1 MDLGYKGKVAVISG
15 AGRGL
20 GRTIALTL
28 AGEGATVAVNDF
40 YMERAEE
47 VAKEIKANGGEAL
60 PVQADVTDTQAV
72 TDMMKKVVDTLGR
85 VDIVVHN
92 AGIPAGTLETEGM
105 MALVPLFHE
114 TGKETWDKWVNIDFY
129 GLLNLAKAAIP
140 HMIEQGS
147 GGRIISI
154 GSDAGRVG
162 EPRSVVYSGAK
173 AGTYGF
179 LKGVAKEVARYGI
192 TANAVVSSGMDDTFL
207 SQLMPTDSPEA
218 QERRKAMMRQYP
230 LGRARGSLGTTQDM
244 ANAVAFIA
252 SERASWIT
260 GQLLSVNG
268 GYCMVD

>member
-1 MDLGYKGKVAVISG
+1 MDLGLKDKVAVVSG

-20 GRTIALTL
+20 GRTISLTL
-28 AGEGATVAVNDF
+28 AGEGAKVAVNDF
-40 YMERAEE
+40 YLDRAEE
-47 VAKEIKANGGEAL
+47 VAKEIKDKGGQAL
-60 PVQADVTDTQAV
+60 AVQADVTDTQQV
-72 TDMMKKVVDTLGR
+72 IDMVNKVAEAWGR

-92 AGIPAGTLETEGM
+92 AGIPAGILETDGLL
-105 MALVPLFHE
+105 ALAPPFHE
-114 TGKETWDKWVNIDFY
+114 TGKETWDKWVGIDFY
-129 GLLNLAKAAIP
+129 GLLNLARAAIP
-140 HMIEQGS
+140 HMINQN

-179 LKGVAKEVARYGI
+179 LKAVAKEVARYGI
-192 TANAVVSSGMDDTFL
+192 TANAVVSSAMDDTFL
-207 SQLMPTDSPEA
+207 STLTSADTPEA
-218 QERRKAMMRQYP
+218 QERRKAVMRAYP
-230 LGRARGSLGTTQDM
+230 LARSRGGLGTTQDM
-244 ANAVAFIA
+244 ANAVAFIV